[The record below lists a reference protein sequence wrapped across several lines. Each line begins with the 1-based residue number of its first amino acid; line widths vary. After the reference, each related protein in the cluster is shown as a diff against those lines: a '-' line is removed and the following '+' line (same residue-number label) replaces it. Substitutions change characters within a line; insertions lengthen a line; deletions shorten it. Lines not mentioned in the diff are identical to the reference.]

1 MIQKILKISFL
12 YIGTVIG
19 AGFSTGKELTTY
31 FNNVNFVTLIF
42 GGIALGLF
50 SGYYL
55 YLGKTF
61 EVKLSQIAFGKYN
74 KIFDLLVFCS
84 VFFVFVSMFD
94 TADIILYDMFSIKYG
109 GYFTIVV
116 TFLCAIIGIS
126 FVKKIN
132 ALVIPMVIIMVIL
145 IYSKEPTITVNGNT
159 SILSPI
165 LYAGMNIMLAGYI
178 IKPEGKDLTNKQI
191 ASITVVTS
199 VIFAVIM
206 VLLYEIVNGS
216 VDVMP
221 LFTIAKKYN
230 MHIVAGFVIYI
241 AIVTTA
247 LSSET
252 ILIDYLNLLIPN
264 KYLLSLVLFLI
275 AIPIKIYVGF
285 ADIVAFVYPIV
296 SILGIL
302 VTIFSIFSLIRYKI
316 NKNKI
321 KN

>member
-1 MIQKILKISFL
+1 
-12 YIGTVIG
+12 
-19 AGFSTGKELTTY
+19 
-31 FNNVNFVTLIF
+31 
-42 GGIALGLF
+42 
-50 SGYYL
+50 
-55 YLGKTF
+55 
-61 EVKLSQIAFGKYN
+61 
-74 KIFDLLVFCS
+74 
-84 VFFVFVSMFD
+84 
-94 TADIILYDMFSIKYG
+94 
-109 GYFTIVV
+109 
-116 TFLCAIIGIS
+116 
-126 FVKKIN
+126 
-132 ALVIPMVIIMVIL
+132 
-145 IYSKEPTITVNGNT
+145 
-159 SILSPI
+159 
-165 LYAGMNIMLAGYI
+165 
-178 IKPEGKDLTNKQI
+178 
-191 ASITVVTS
+191 
-199 VIFAVIM
+199 M